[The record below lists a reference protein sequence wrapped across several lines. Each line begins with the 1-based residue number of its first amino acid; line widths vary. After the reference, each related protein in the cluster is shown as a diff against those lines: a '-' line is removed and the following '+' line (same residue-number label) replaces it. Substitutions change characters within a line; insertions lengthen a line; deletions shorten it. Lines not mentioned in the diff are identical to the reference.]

1 MKKKISIL
9 ALHLGYGGIEKAIT
23 SFANSLA
30 KLDKYEIEVVSI
42 YNLYGK
48 PIFDFNS
55 KVKVTYL
62 INTDLPIRVSK
73 YKDLFFKLH
82 WFDLT
87 KLLFN
92 DYISKFKII
101 SLFKD
106 SINGI
111 SMYSKRASVVKKYLK
126 ETDADVIIS
135 TRTFLNELLS
145 EYGKE
150 TALKIGW
157 EHNHYHGDMKY
168 ATDVIRSAK
177 NLDYFVLVSKNLQK
191 FYHKRMK
198 RYKCKCVYIPNAIE
212 YLPKTKSPLTSGHL
226 ISVGRLAPEK
236 GYMDL
241 LKIYLDLKNKK
252 CKWHLD
258 IVGDG
263 DERGKLEEFIKEN
276 NLEKDV
282 TLHGF
287 KNSKEIEKL
296 MHKASIYVM
305 TSYTESFG
313 IVLLEAMSNGLPCI
327 AFDSAEGAKE
337 VITSGSDGYLIKH
350 RNFKAME
357 KKILDLIKDIDTRK
371 ELGKNGRRKV
381 KKYMSDNICK
391 TWEKII
397 DRS

>member
-9 ALHLGYGGIEKAIT
+9 SLHLGYGGVERAIV
-23 SFANSLA
+23 SLANSLV
-30 KLDKYEIEVVSI
+30 KLNKYDIEIVSI
-42 YNLYGK
+42 YRLYDK
-48 PIFDFNS
+48 PVFDIDE

-62 INTDLPIRVSK
+62 LPSKLNPNRKEWKEALHNLKLISLGKESLKSLKILYKRRKSMVDYIKNTDA
-73 YKDLFFKLH
+73 
-82 WFDLT
+82 
-87 KLLFN
+87 N
-92 DYISKFKII
+92 
-101 SLFKD
+101 
-106 SINGI
+106 
-111 SMYSKRASVVKKYLK
+111 
-126 ETDADVIIS
+126 VIIS
-135 TRTFLNELLS
+135 TRIFLNELLS
-145 EYGKE
+145 EYGKDN
-150 TALKIGW
+150 TLKIGW
-157 EHNHYHGDMKY
+157 EHNHYHDDMKY

-177 NLDYFVLVSKNLQK
+177 NLDYFVLVSKGLQK
-191 FYHKRMK
+191 FYHKKMRSF
-198 RYKCKCVYIPNAIE
+198 KCRCIYIPNAIE
-212 YLPKTKSPLTSGHL
+212 NIPKTKSPLTIEHL
-226 ISVGRLAPEK
+226 ISVGRLSPEK
-236 GYMDL
+236 GYLDL

-263 DERGKLEEFIKEN
+263 SERSKLERFIKEN
-276 NLEKDV
+276 NLENDV

-337 VITSGSDGYLIKH
+337 VITSGRDGYLIKH

-357 KKILDLIKDIDTRK
+357 KKILDLTKDIEIRK

-381 KKYMSDNICK
+381 KGYISDNVCAS
-391 TWEKII
+391 WEKII
-397 DRS
+397 ERK

>member
-9 ALHLGYGGIEKAIT
+9 ALHLGYGGVEKAIV
-23 SFANSLA
+23 SLANSLV
-30 KLDKYEIEVVSI
+30 KLNKYKIEIVSI
-42 YNLYGK
+42 YRLYDK
-48 PIFDFNS
+48 PVFDIDE

-62 INTDLPIRVSK
+62 LSPKLNPNRKEWSEALHNLKLISLGKESLKSLKIL
-73 YKDLFFKLH
+73 YKRRKSMV
-82 WFDLT
+82 
-87 KLLFN
+87 
-92 DYISKFKII
+92 DYIK
-101 SLFKD
+101 
-106 SINGI
+106 N
-111 SMYSKRASVVKKYLK
+111 
-126 ETDADVIIS
+126 TDADVIIS
-135 TRTFLNELLS
+135 TRVFLNELLS
-145 EYGKE
+145 EYGKDN
-150 TALKIGW
+150 TLKIGW
-157 EHNHYHGDMKY
+157 EHNHYHDDMKY

-177 NLDYFVLVSKNLQK
+177 NLDYFVLVSKGLQK
-191 FYHKRMK
+191 FYHKKMRTF
-198 RYKCKCVYIPNAIE
+198 KCKCIYIPNAIE
-212 YLPKTKSPLTSGHL
+212 NIPKTKSPLTDEHL
-226 ISVGRLAPEK
+226 ISVGRLSPEK
-236 GYMDL
+236 GYLDL

-263 DERGKLEEFIKEN
+263 SERSKLERFIKEN
-276 NLEKDV
+276 NLENDV

-337 VITSGSDGYLIKH
+337 VITSGRDGYLIKH

-357 KKILDLIKDIDTRK
+357 KKILDLTKDIEIRK

-381 KKYMSDNICK
+381 KGYMSDNICAS
-391 TWEKII
+391 WENII
-397 DRS
+397 ERK